1 MDKQDQRNL
10 ALTAR
15 RTMPEE
21 ARAGASAQI
30 CRNLMQMP
38 EVQKART
45 VFSYLAVPEEAD
57 LSALHLWLKNRD
69 CRIAFPVTL
78 PGGIMHAFAP
88 RSPWRF
94 EPDRFGIRSPVLE
107 YATKIYPEEIDLV
120 LAPCVAF
127 DECCRRLG
135 HGGGYYDR
143 FLPLCENACIIGTA
157 FEVQRLPEIACDRL
171 DIPMDAFVTERTVY
185 RPES

>member
-1 MDKQDQRNL
+1 MDKQIQRDR
-10 ALTAR
+10 AIAIR
-15 RTMPEE
+15 RAMSEE
-21 ARAGASAQI
+21 ARTRASAQI
-30 CRNLMQMP
+30 CRNLMQIP

-45 VFSYLAVPEEAD
+45 VFSYLAVLEEAD
-57 LSALHLWLKNRD
+57 LSVLHQWLKDRD
-69 CRIAFPVTL
+69 CRVAFPVTL

-88 RSPWRF
+88 KSPWRF
-94 EPDRFGIRSPVLE
+94 EPDRFGIRSPVPE
-107 YATKIYPEEIDLV
+107 YATKICPEEIDLV

-127 DECCRRLG
+127 DEYCRRLG
-135 HGGGYYDR
+135 HGGGFYDR
-143 FLPLCENACIIGTA
+143 FLPLCENACNIGVA